1 MRSTAGAAARGCK
14 LSAPARSL
22 SRNHSAPGPD
32 SLNRMGTSPDIHAD
46 DRRLVSSVLR
56 QGDEGAF
63 RELYRR
69 HTPRLLGFV
78 TRLLAGSS
86 DEAEDVV
93 QETWIRSC
101 ECLNRFR
108 GDSAFGTWLHGI
120 GLNVVRE
127 RLRRETR
134 THLVPMDDLTPAVTP
149 EVRVDDRIDLERSIQ
164 ALPDDQRFVLVLHDI
179 EGMKHRE
186 IAERLGIPVGT
197 SKFLLFRSHQ
207 ALRMLL
213 SSVKETEHE
222 R

>member
-1 MRSTAGAAARGCK
+1 
-14 LSAPARSL
+14 
-22 SRNHSAPGPD
+22 
-32 SLNRMGTSPDIHAD
+32 MGISPDIQAD

-56 QGDEGAF
+56 DRDEDAF
-63 RELYRR
+63 RTLYRR

-78 TRLLAGSS
+78 ARLLAGSG

-93 QETWIRSC
+93 QETWILAC
-101 ECLNRFR
+101 TCLARFR

-127 RLRRETR
+127 QLRRRERTR
-134 THLVPMDDLTPAVTP
+134 TVWIDDPTPAVTP
-149 EVRVDDRIDLERSIQ
+149 AVREDDRIDLERSIQ
-164 ALPDDQRFVLVLHDI
+164 ALPDDQRVVLVLHDI

-197 SKFLLFRSHQ
+197 SKSLLFRSRQ